1 LIFSTEIKEQSF
13 KGEVI
18 FSAIITT
25 IIFGLQLLHSM
36 KNYKDNV
43 RHWYKIYSYLP
54 MPPGKPVDDEI
65 IPKSVQYPA
74 FILRYLLGGFV
85 ICFNLILFMLIM
97 SQAIRT
103 RITSFKWTLISIIS
117 VIFVYGLHKI
127 INLAINKLF
136 TNYNSQGQNDV
147 RSREEKRDSC
157 TSKYNGSTRKDE
169 STGVS
174 PVLSS
179 VRLDRPYGIL
189 LYFNLISSKSVFFF
203 KIDLFYKKKIIQCV
217 NIASLFYRCDID
229 YYSFD
234 YKWTGKHPIHAS
246 N

>member
-1 LIFSTEIKEQSF
+1 LLIFSTEIKEQSF

-25 IIFGLQLLHSM
+25 IIYGLQILHSI

-43 RHWYKIYSYLP
+43 RHWYKMYSDLST
-54 MPPGKPVDDEI
+54 PPGKPVDDEI

-74 FILRYLLGGFV
+74 FVLRYLLGGFV
-85 ICFNLILFMLIM
+85 ICFNLILFIVII

-147 RSREEKRDSC
+147 TQRGDDGSSRDDD
-157 TSKYNGSTRKDE
+157 GSTRKDE
-169 STGVS
+169 STKVS
-174 PVLSS
+174 PVLSH
-179 VRLDRPYGIL
+179 VRLNRPYGIL

-203 KIDLFYKKKIIQCV
+203 KIDLFYKKIQCV
-217 NIASLFYRCDID
+217 NITSLFYRCDID

-234 YKWTGKHPIHAS
+234 YKWTGKYPIHAS